1 MVIND
6 TKQQNFRWVQIE
18 STCRQQNNRNS
29 KIEICF
35 QQDGNIVGK
44 GEKCWLPVF
53 SPFPARF
60 SKGFY
65 VRVVKTRDCLGKV

>member
-29 KIEICF
+29 KIEICV

-44 GEKCWLPVF
+44 GENAGYLYF
-53 SPFPARF
+53 HLFLQ
-60 SKGFY
+60 GFQ
-65 VRVVKTRDCLGKV
+65 KASISGS

>member
-29 KIEICF
+29 NIEICF

-44 GEKCWLPVF
+44 GENAVF

-65 VRVVKTRDCLGKV
+65 LRVVKTRDCLGKV